1 MAMAFKEFEAK
12 KLECNVFHKIN
23 DEWLLI
29 CAWDKDNDRLNMM
42 TASWGGFGIL
52 WHKEVC
58 FLFVRPQRHTHKL
71 LAEQDVFTVS
81 VLPANLK
88 DAHKICGKLSG
99 RDLDKIRE
107 TGLSVETLDGVPTV
121 AESELVFTVKKLYED
136 VLKKDGF
143 IDHSLLKNYPIDDF
157 HTVYVC
163 EVQKVYVKE

>member
-1 MAMAFKEFEAK
+1 MAFKEIAAK
-12 KLECNVFHKIN
+12 DLKDNLFRKID

-29 CAWDKDNDRLNMM
+29 CAWDSENGRMNMM

-71 LAEQDVFTVS
+71 LTEQDVFSVA
-81 VLPANLK
+81 VLPSDRK
-88 DAHKICGKLSG
+88 DAHRVCGKLSG
-99 RDLDKIRE
+99 RDIDKIKE
-107 TGLSVETLDGVPTV
+107 TGLSVTKLDGAVT
-121 AESELVFTVKKLYED
+121 ALEGELVFVVKKLYED

-143 IDHSLLKNYPIDDF
+143 LDSSLLKNYPNDDF

-163 EVQKVYVKE
+163 EIEKVYIKE